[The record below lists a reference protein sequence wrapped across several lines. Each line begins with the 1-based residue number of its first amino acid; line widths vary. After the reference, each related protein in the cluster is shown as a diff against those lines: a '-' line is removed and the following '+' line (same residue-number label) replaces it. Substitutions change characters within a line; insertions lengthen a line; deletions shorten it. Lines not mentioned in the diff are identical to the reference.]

1 MGSEPE
7 VSNKKKR
14 ITLKKSMKIPDDTFE
29 YWGFF
34 LPKGSQME
42 LTVCSKMEGAR
53 ILVVKGGR
61 NLETCGLLNKLK
73 NEKFHPPLNLDKNE
87 DKVWVIFETIA
98 EKIHNNN
105 KSENSI
111 NDKNNNN
118 NLKFRNSRSVFQ
130 SENDLDFNDA
140 REIENTDG
148 MKAFMFLKNIAR
160 NHMFKYHERVNTSE
174 LRTIEESVVGHKLR
188 HSKQKSA
195 SVKYK
200 PIILSNKVIEDRITA
215 EEEEEDYR
223 KKRNIISNSPYNL
236 DIAKVA
242 HGGNAINFTDEE
254 SSASSFESSLFNC
267 FEGKILFNHV
277 VPSSDLCLDTSHLY
291 SSGTKIMTTTHNV
304 SADGYYYYIFYSDYD
319 DAVNSIHGIFDIY
332 KPTYEY
338 SNYSK
343 NCLNKTEC
351 NFNLNFFSKQK
362 IIVEVPTK
370 NGIEHNDDD
379 MTMLLLICHPRM
391 TVYIIFP
398 LLVLFL
404 ILGCAFL

>member
-1 MGSEPE
+1 MFFNKEQTLKMNSSFNAYLMGSEPE

-98 EKIHNNN
+98 EKIHNN

-111 NDKNNNN
+111 KDKNDNNN

-140 REIENTDG
+140 REIENTD
-148 MKAFMFLKNIAR
+148 AR

-215 EEEEEDYR
+215 EEEDYR

-242 HGGNAINFTDEE
+242 HGGNAFNFTDEE

-304 SADGYYYYIFYSDYD
+304 SADGDYD

-391 TVYIIFP
+391 T
-398 LLVLFL
+398 LL
-404 ILGCAFL
+404 